1 MTASEGQVDHYAAVL
16 ADLRAQRDRIDHAIA
31 VIENLRAGTPLT
43 ASIERKL
50 DLSQSDSPPAAGESK
65 RR

>member
-43 ASIERKL
+43 ASRHSVANAPSRELVGGAK
-50 DLSQSDSPPAAGESK
+50 
-65 RR
+65 